1 MHGRRKEEEA
11 EMGIARAT
19 HLAQPVGRKGLAA
32 AACGLALAGRAG
44 NRRGEDGACSIAS
57 PRPASSSSSPSH
69 PLARSRLVLAGSGF
83 SSPDLVVATR
93 IWAGPRRIEL
103 ILAGSGGGR
112 HHVLHAA
119 SSSAPEERR

>member
-44 NRRGEDGACSIAS
+44 NRRGEDYGAK
-57 PRPASSSSSPSH
+57 PTR
-69 PLARSRLVLAGSGF
+69 ARSTPPRGRGAPAPVPCLSELVRQ
-83 SSPDLVVATR
+83 PQ
-93 IWAGPRRIEL
+93 
-103 ILAGSGGGR
+103 
-112 HHVLHAA
+112 
-119 SSSAPEERR
+119 SSAS